1 MLNGTLIAESLR
13 VGTDLHFDGLV
24 LTSLSRHEEPD
35 EPPGMPT
42 TWTLLGFEAEDGLA
56 DMLAQKL
63 ADVLIADGGW
73 FADFG
78 VGDDHV
84 VIFAGKVFRYRKGDV
99 AGRAE
104 TAQYG
109 LSVGCPTS
117 QLDWED

>member
-104 TAQYG
+104 AAQYG